1 MRYGDGMVVGVAVI
15 VALLLGALIGLLA
28 WGLASGSDQTFTVG
42 CATKGANIYQ
52 KSTKDGKY
60 TTIWCVKNGRV
71 VP

>member
-1 MRYGDGMVVGVAVI
+1 MSDTKLFTVLVVACLVFGLAVGGL
-15 VALLLGALIGLLA
+15 VYLLA
-28 WGLASGSDQTFTVG
+28 ESNSQTFTIG

-60 TTIWCVKNGRV
+60 TTIWCVKNGKV